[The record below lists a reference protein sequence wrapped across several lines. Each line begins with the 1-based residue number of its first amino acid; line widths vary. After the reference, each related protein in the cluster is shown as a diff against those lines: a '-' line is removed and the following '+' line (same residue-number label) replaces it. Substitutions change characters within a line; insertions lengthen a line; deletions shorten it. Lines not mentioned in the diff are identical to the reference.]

1 MTGMILTGILIV
13 ASIIIGLLGLSVY
26 MLRPET
32 GKTRSFAAFDHTMIA
47 HRGLFDNHSEAPEN
61 SLAAFRKAADQWF
74 GMELDVQLTKDGK
87 LVVFHDFDMKR
98 MCGVHKKIT
107 ELTYAELEQYSLKNS
122 TEKIPLFSN
131 VLELVNG
138 KVPLVVEIKVGFDY
152 KATTEAVAA
161 MLSQYKGIYCMECF
175 NPLSLVWYRKHY
187 PQVLRGQ
194 LSMDFFQSE
203 DKMPQIVRFFLT
215 NLLLNFWAKPDFISY
230 NHKDRKIRGFRMCC
244 KLFGVK
250 TAARTIKSEAELES
264 VRDVFDMF
272 IFDSFL
278 PKEGEKVRAS

>member
-194 LSMDFFQSE
+194 LSMDFFQS
-203 DKMPQIVRFFLT
+203 
-215 NLLLNFWAKPDFISY
+215 
-230 NHKDRKIRGFRMCC
+230 
-244 KLFGVK
+244 
-250 TAARTIKSEAELES
+250 
-264 VRDVFDMF
+264 
-272 IFDSFL
+272 
-278 PKEGEKVRAS
+278 

>member
-1 MTGMILTGILIV
+1 MILISILIAV
-13 ASIIIGLLGLSVY
+13 AIIIGLLGLSVY

-32 GKTRSFAAFDHTMIA
+32 EKTRSFAAFDNTMIA
-47 HRGLFDNHSEAPEN
+47 HRGLFNNNSDAPEN
-61 SLAAFRKAADQWF
+61 SLAAFRNALEHGF

-87 LVVFHDFDMKR
+87 LVVFHDFDLKR
-98 MCGVHKKIT
+98 MCGVHKKLT

-122 TEKIPLFSN
+122 TEKIPLFSD

-138 KVPLVVEIKVGFDY
+138 KVPLVVEIKVDFDY
-152 KATTEAVAA
+152 KATTEAAAA
-161 MLSQYKGIYCMECF
+161 MLSEYKGVYCMECF
-175 NPLSLVWYRKHY
+175 NPLALVWYRKHF
-187 PQVLRGQ
+187 PKVLRGQ

-230 NHKDRKIRGFRMCC
+230 NHKDRQIRGFRMCL

-250 TAARTIKSEAELES
+250 TAAWTIKSEAELQTARET
-264 VRDVFDMF
+264 FDMF

-278 PKEGEKVRAS
+278 PKEGEKVRLS

>member
-1 MTGMILTGILIV
+1 
-13 ASIIIGLLGLSVY
+13 

-32 GKTRSFAAFDHTMIA
+32 EKTRSFAAFDNTMIA
-47 HRGLFDNHSEAPEN
+47 HRGLFNNNSDAPEN
-61 SLAAFRKAADQWF
+61 SLAAFRNALEHGF

-87 LVVFHDFDMKR
+87 LVVFHDFDLKR
-98 MCGVHKKIT
+98 MCGVHKKLT

-122 TEKIPLFSN
+122 TEKIPLFSD

-138 KVPLVVEIKVGFDY
+138 KVPLVVEIKVDFDY
-152 KATTEAVAA
+152 KATTEAAGA
-161 MLSQYKGIYCMECF
+161 MLSEYKGVYCMECF
-175 NPLSLVWYRKHY
+175 NPLALVWYRKHF
-187 PQVLRGQ
+187 PKVLRGQ

-230 NHKDRKIRGFRMCC
+230 NHKDRQIRGFRMCR

-250 TAARTIKSEAELES
+250 TAAWTIKSEAELQTARET
-264 VRDVFDMF
+264 FDMF

-278 PKEGEKVRAS
+278 PKEGEKVRLS

>member
-1 MTGMILTGILIV
+1 MILISILIAV
-13 ASIIIGLLGLSVY
+13 AIIIGLLGLSVY

-32 GKTRSFAAFDHTMIA
+32 EKTRSFAAFDNTMIA
-47 HRGLFDNHSEAPEN
+47 HRGLFNNNSDAPEN
-61 SLAAFRKAADQWF
+61 SLAAFRNALEHGF

-87 LVVFHDFDMKR
+87 LVVFHDFDLKR
-98 MCGVHKKIT
+98 MCGVHKKLT

-122 TEKIPLFSN
+122 TEKIPLFSD

-138 KVPLVVEIKVGFDY
+138 KVPLVVEIKVDFDY
-152 KATTEAVAA
+152 KATTEAAAA
-161 MLSQYKGIYCMECF
+161 MLSEYKGVYCMECF
-175 NPLSLVWYRKHY
+175 NPLALVWYRKHF
-187 PQVLRGQ
+187 PKVLRGQ

-230 NHKDRKIRGFRMCC
+230 NHKDRQIRGFRMCR

-250 TAARTIKSEAELES
+250 TAAWTIKSEAELQTARET
-264 VRDVFDMF
+264 FDMF
-272 IFDSFL
+272 ILTVFCQ
-278 PKEGEKVRAS
+278 KKGKR